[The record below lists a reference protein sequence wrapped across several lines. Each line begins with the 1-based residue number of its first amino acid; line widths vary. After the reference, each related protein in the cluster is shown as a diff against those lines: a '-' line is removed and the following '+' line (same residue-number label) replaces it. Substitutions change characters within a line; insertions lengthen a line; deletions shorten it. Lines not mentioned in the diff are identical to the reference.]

1 MALELSSDEINA
13 FRISYESL
21 KSVSENDLAE
31 MVINEFA
38 EHVLATDE
46 FYSANPLERI
56 SSWLKSNWQI
66 IVETSKEFKN
76 TYGPVLSN
84 MEKSGDLD
92 RVAILVSFLL
102 KSIDSPFQS
111 MPIPELTALAII
123 IYRTMRI

>member
-31 MVINEFA
+31 MVINEFT